1 MDYIDPNIL
10 PFITWRVHQQ
20 LPQGIL
26 WQHHA
31 MTVEN
36 RDAALG
42 VLRPDVPNRQVVY
55 NHAAH
60 SPLKLKSS
68 TGSSP
73 SPPPPRPT
81 PPSTVA
87 SSAPAVEDDRIPAH
101 SPTGAMAK
109 QADTAA
115 RRRMAAEWVS
125 SLTGDSLPTD
135 TDGSFRRH
143 LRDGVLLCRLLNA
156 VKPGTITRIVEEC
169 CVDSNT
175 GEVIQTMENVT
186 NFLKSANA
194 VGIPSEYIFSVSDLE
209 ETEGGGERPR
219 VVDCLLC
226 LKRMHEGQKLNGQY
240 STPSRSPFG
249 AGPPYRRA
257 TASGFP
263 ASGLRATPGSEY
275 GTPGEGFEPG
285 VTPPFKMA
293 AGKGVA
299 AAVGVTRLMQQ
310 CTAMLR
316 ERMWTDG
323 AGRPAP
329 PVMQTPTPPRGAG
342 ATPESALEA
351 MGPVLESV
359 LGSLTQE
366 YEKRLLAKDHEMK
379 TVQEQLAA
387 EQARRE
393 AAEAD
398 ARAAVAEAE
407 ARVAAEAA
415 AGADA
420 AQSAEAAAMLAE
432 AEAGLAAAR
441 KETERMRGELAALR
455 DASGSRQRELELDL
469 MATREKLAGLADIE
483 EAYKAV
489 CAENR
494 DLYNQVQDL
503 KGAIR
508 VYCRVRPRG
517 KTGDASEACLDLT
530 DTEIAAYS
538 EKGLRKMF
546 QFDKVFGE
554 ISSQDDVYIE
564 TAPLVRSVLD
574 GYNVCIFA
582 YGQTGSG
589 KTHTMSG
596 TNVEQMSGRGINYR
610 ALDDLF
616 ELAAHRSGEW
626 EYSIN
631 VQMLEI
637 YNEVLRDL
645 LVDPAVAHRKDN
657 RLDIRMTERSG
668 NNVPDA
674 VQVAVTCTE
683 DVLEVMER
691 GASNRAVGETKM
703 NQRSSRS
710 HQVLTVMIDGRNTVT
725 GAHSHACL
733 NLIDLAGSERVQ
745 RSEATGDR
753 LKEAQHI
760 NKSLSALGDV
770 MNALA
775 LQSNHV
781 PYRNS
786 KLTQL
791 LQDSLGGQAK
801 TMMFMHISPESSSYG
816 ETVSTLGFGQ
826 RVSQVTLGAAT
837 KNQEGAEL
845 FAAREAI
852 ARLEAGTQ
860 GAGAAVER
868 LRAEVAQKQAAAAHE
883 AAAKEAAAAELR
895 AAQKRISELQA
906 EVDAAKASAAAARE
920 STPSPGP
927 AEASS
932 GRVSSRV
939 AAPTPSTSAGK
950 LAGPRAL
957 RTTSASGG
965 KEAPT
970 ASRIG
975 RPQTARTAERG
986 PPHPRGSLTQRGE
999 RPASAKLGQSAV
1011 RTPSDSSNGTASRVP
1026 RLGKG
1031 VSAIPAST
1039 SKTASSTRPMG
1050 TFSATYAGG
1059 SLSRRSSM
1067 GGGGRWV

>member
-1 MDYIDPNIL
+1 M
-10 PFITWRVHQQ
+10 TGQ
-20 LPQGIL
+20 LAAEAMQESVNGYT
-26 WQHHA
+26 

-36 RDAALG
+36 KDVPRG
-42 VLRPDVPNRQVVY
+42 VLRHEVTSNQTP
-55 NHAAH
+55 HAN
-60 SPLKLKSS
+60 SPVKLKTPPASS
-68 TGSSP
+68 SAPFSAGPVP
-73 SPPPPRPT
+73 SPPT
-81 PPSTVA
+81 
-87 SSAPAVEDDRIPAH
+87 APLLEDDRIPAL
-101 SPTGAMAK
+101 SPTGAVAK

-115 RRRMAAEWVS
+115 RRRAAAEWVAG
-125 SLTGDSLPTD
+125 LTGDRLPVD
-135 TDGSFRRH
+135 TDLSFRRH
-143 LRDGVLLCRLLNA
+143 LRDGVLLCKLINA
-156 VKPGTITRIVEEC
+156 VKPGTVTRIVEEC

-186 NFLKSANA
+186 NFLKCAHA
-194 VGIPSEYIFSVSDLE
+194 LGIPSEYIFSVSDLE
-209 ETEGGGERPR
+209 EGMGERPR

-226 LKRMHEGQKLNGQY
+226 LKRMHEGQKLTGHY

-249 AGPPYRRA
+249 STPYARRN
-257 TASGFP
+257 TTGYS
-263 ASGLRATPGSEY
+263 RHMTPGSEY
-275 GTPGEGFEPG
+275 GTPGEGYDG
-285 VTPPFKMA
+285 TTPPLKMA

-323 AGRPAP
+323 SQMGRQHI
-329 PVMQTPTPPRGAG
+329 QTPTPPRGASTPG
-342 ATPESALEA
+342 PESALEA

-379 TVQEQLAA
+379 MVQEQLAS

-393 AAEAD
+393 ATEAELAAAREAAEGAAATSAAASAD
-398 ARAAVAEAE
+398 AMASAEAE
-407 ARVAAEAA
+407 AALRAVE
-415 AGADA
+415 
-420 AQSAEAAAMLAE
+420 EE
-432 AEAGLAAAR
+432 LAAAR
-441 KETERMRGELAALR
+441 AESERMRSELSVMTDTA
-455 DASGSRQRELELDL
+455 GSRQRALELDL
-469 MATREKLAGLADIE
+469 AATREKLESLADIE
-483 EAYKAV
+483 QAYKKV
-489 CAENR
+489 CDQNR
-494 DLYNQVQDL
+494 ELYNTVQDL

-517 KTGDASEACLDLT
+517 KTGDESEACLDLT
-530 DTEIAAYS
+530 DTEIAAYN
-538 EKGLRKMF
+538 EKGLRKMY
-546 QFDKVFGE
+546 QFDRVFAEDSTQG
-554 ISSQDDVYIE
+554 SVYVE

-596 TNVEQMSGRGINYR
+596 TNVEQLAGRGINYR

-616 ELAAHRSGEW
+616 GLAADRSAEW
-626 EYSIN
+626 AYSIN

-645 LVDPAVAHRKDN
+645 LVDPAVAHSKDN

-674 VQVAVTCTE
+674 VQVAVVCTE
-683 DVLEVMER
+683 DVLDVMER
-691 GASNRAVGETKM
+691 GARNRAVGETKM

-710 HQVLTVMIDGRNTVT
+710 HQVLTVMIDGRNQVT

-753 LKEAQHI
+753 LREAQHI

-801 TMMFMHISPESSSYG
+801 TMMFMHISPEVSSYG

-826 RVSQVTLGAAT
+826 RVSQVTLGQAK

-860 GAGAAVER
+860 GADAQVER
-868 LRAEVAQKQAAAAHE
+868 LRSEVARERAAAA
-883 AAAKEAAAAELR
+883 AAATAAESAQQELR
-895 AAQKRISELQA
+895 AANRQIAQLQEA
-906 EVDAAKASAAAARE
+906 TAQHVDTEV
-920 STPSPGP
+920 P
-927 AEASS
+927 
-932 GRVSSRV
+932 SSRPHPRI
-939 AAPTPSTSAGK
+939 AATPSTSTRSVSSHASRVH
-950 LAGPRAL
+950 RA
-957 RTTSASGG
+957 
-965 KEAPT
+965 KEAPNT
-970 ASRIG
+970 ASKIG
-975 RPQTARTAERG
+975 RPQSARTANG
-986 PPHPRGSLTQRGE
+986 HPPGSAQSSHARGSLTQRSE
-999 RPASAKLGQSAV
+999 RPSSAAAV
-1011 RTPSDSSNGTASRVP
+1011 KPAGTPSPNSATSSRVP
-1026 RLGKG
+1026 RFAKSSATSIPSSASK
-1031 VSAIPAST
+1031 VSSRPTGSLHST
-1039 SKTASSTRPMG
+1039 FGGAPG
-1050 TFSATYAGG
+1050 TFSRGPR
-1059 SLSRRSSM
+1059 LSM
-1067 GGGGRWV
+1067 GSSGRWV